1 MPRKQSLRISQNR
14 FSIQADY
21 LKTHDIELLD
31 WRFVT
36 VHWLTLSVKMNYLNG
51 AGHGCFADGMAV
63 DFF

>member
-1 MPRKQSLRISQNR
+1 MFQNR

-51 AGHGCFADGMAV
+51 AGT
-63 DFF
+63 